1 MRNFKRLICMLV
13 AFLILFTGAGC
24 SASSSSS
31 APIKPVETAKPTPTA
46 VRTEAQPSKTIESS
60 EKDDAYSYIKM
71 NAVMYATAKVNVR
84 AQPCKDGKKLG
95 KLKKHESVTVT
106 GQCEQTNW
114 YRVEY
119 DGGIGY
125 VSDEYLSEKEP
136 ELAKE
141 TNKPEKTQEADE
153 TPKSTNTPKPTNT
166 PEHTQTPKP
175 TQSAKNE
182 NSSGSGSG
190 VTVPEED
197 TSGSNLVWVPTNG
210 GTKYHSYSGC
220 SNMIDPIQVPKDT
233 AERNGYTP
241 CKRCH

>member
-1 MRNFKRLICMLV
+1 MRNIKRFICMLV
-13 AFLILFTGAGC
+13 AFLILFTGVGC

-31 APIKPVETAKPTPTA
+31 APIKPVETAKPTPAA

-71 NAVMYATAKVNVR
+71 NAVLYATAKVNVR

-114 YRVEY
+114 VRVEY

-136 ELAKE
+136 EIA
-141 TNKPEKTQEADE
+141 
-153 TPKSTNTPKPTNT
+153 
-166 PEHTQTPKP
+166 
-175 TQSAKNE
+175 
-182 NSSGSGSG
+182 
-190 VTVPEED
+190 
-197 TSGSNLVWVPTNG
+197 
-210 GTKYHSYSGC
+210 
-220 SNMIDPIQVPKDT
+220 
-233 AERNGYTP
+233 
-241 CKRCH
+241 

>member
-1 MRNFKRLICMLV
+1 MHDFKRFLCMLV
-13 AFLILFTGAGC
+13 VILILFTGVGC
-24 SASSSSS
+24 GSSSSSS
-31 APIKPVETAKPTPTA
+31 APIKPAETAKPTPTA
-46 VRTEAQPSKTIESS
+46 VRTEAQHSKTIESS

-114 YRVEY
+114 YRIEY
-119 DGGIGY
+119 EGSIGY
-125 VSDEYLSEKEP
+125 VSDEYLSEKVP
-136 ELAKE
+136 ESAKE
-141 TNKPEKTQEADE
+141 TKDSQKTSE
-153 TPKSTNTPKPTNT
+153 TDDAPRPTNTPKPTNI
-166 PEHTQTPKP
+166 PERTQSPKP
-175 TQSAKNE
+175 TQSAKTE
-182 NSSGSGSG
+182 SSSGSGSV
-190 VTVPEED
+190 VTVPKED

-220 SNMIDPIQVPKDT
+220 SNMDDPIQVPKGT
-233 AERNGYTP
+233 AERNGFTP